1 MNEYLIAQNSITTS
15 TNSTGTLPTAI
26 SSASVGMTFPHY
38 GFPTAAYPGPSY
50 EKVSCCN
57 MEESRLPITTGLQL
71 ILASKFSN
79 TALGRISLPFTRR
92 VESVY
97 IYSWLVHNQHSLA
110 SFTLHWWHWCLPLS
124 SGSRRISRIRRLD
137 AFQQSLHAVWSTIAL
152 SWLRKV
158 GSDQLFSPSTIDF
171 DWTTSLRFWLYT
183 SERKMNLTS
192 LFEGYPD
199 TTLSPWNDP
208 KTKDGQKSSKLTVT
222 TWLSNSEWID
232 RMQKLPELGFQ
243 LARMVID

>member
-1 MNEYLIAQNSITTS
+1 MDEYLIAQNSITTS

-57 MEESRLPITTGLQL
+57 MEESRLPVTTGLQL

-97 IYSWLVHNQHSLA
+97 IYS
-110 SFTLHWWHWCLPLS
+110 
-124 SGSRRISRIRRLD
+124 
-137 AFQQSLHAVWSTIAL
+137 
-152 SWLRKV
+152 
-158 GSDQLFSPSTIDF
+158 
-171 DWTTSLRFWLYT
+171 
-183 SERKMNLTS
+183 
-192 LFEGYPD
+192 
-199 TTLSPWNDP
+199 
-208 KTKDGQKSSKLTVT
+208 
-222 TWLSNSEWID
+222 
-232 RMQKLPELGFQ
+232 
-243 LARMVID
+243 